1 MACIQILSFGDSTMH
16 GSPFGSSCNAPSTI
30 PTPRQADRA
39 IARPDCQHEL
49 SGRRRQIQRTEL
61 QNDGF
66 DIPSGESLDGGAD
79 VLRIPFP
86 AIKIG
91 NDQGFSVAD
100 VIKLMFKKPTLRR
113 KPNLDCG
120 SSQKLPH
127 YFYPLHKSRERE
139 SNRINNRKL
148 YTHRVFILHLKNNFR
163 EINMLCTMAQYMLY
177 VENHR
182 INNPLSN
189 PHVNDVILSFV

>member
-66 DIPSGESLDGGAD
+66 DIPSRESLDGGAD

-113 KPNLDCG
+113 KPDLDCG
-120 SSQKLPH
+120 SSQRRRIIFIPCINH
-127 YFYPLHKSRERE
+127 GERD
-139 SNRINNRKL
+139 
-148 YTHRVFILHLKNNFR
+148 
-163 EINMLCTMAQYMLY
+163 Q
-177 VENHR
+177 
-182 INNPLSN
+182 
-189 PHVNDVILSFV
+189 